1 MFLRKTPRK
10 KDGKTHDYWSVV
22 ENKRVACGRVV
33 QRHVLYLGE
42 INSTQ
47 AAVWRK
53 AIEVLDDDV
62 GHPRTMALFPEDRC
76 AGIAPDA
83 SIVQLR
89 LSDMR
94 LCRPRQ
100 WGACWLA
107 GQLWQALQLD
117 RFWADH
123 LPPSRKGTRW
133 DQVLQVLVSYRLI
146 APGSEWKLHR
156 DWFGR
161 SAMADL
167 LGADFGLAE
176 SHKLYACHDFLL
188 QHKDALFS
196 HLTARWRDLF
206 NANFDVLLYDLTST
220 YFEINASDVAGGDK
234 RRHGYS
240 RDKRPDC
247 PQVVIALVVTPDG
260 LPLAYEVLPGNT
272 ADCTTLRMF
281 LARIEQ
287 QYGRA
292 RRIWVMDRGIP
303 TEAVLAEMRASDP
316 PVQYLVGTPKGRLS
330 RVEKQLLA
338 KPWQEARPGVS
349 VKLLDEDGELYV
361 FAESAARVSKERAMR
376 RRQLKWLW
384 KRLRELAA
392 MEVPREE
399 MLMKLGA
406 ARARAPT
413 AWRLVDI
420 EMDKESAMFIYALNR
435 LKLRRIRQREGRY
448 LLRTNLTENDPALLW
463 QYLHAARCCRTG
475 VQGPEGRPGDT
486 ASLPSGSTQGRSSYL
501 HCVFGL
507 LPADHVAASPACPG
521 TWADRAECSR
531 EVRSRSDDRRSSAD
545 HRRTRAAAHSLHPA
559 GAGTQA
565 PDPAA
570 QAQFAAAATT
580 ADHLPHGFQTPR
592 VVQTFP
598 TNPLIGNGRETE
610 NTPIREDGLTVLPL
624 TGLAATAPSIA
635 AASEHRSSA
644 VVHAFQREHPCPS
657 TGACP
662 GYVKDHIHPLARLR
676 GFASLMHRFQPRSL

>member
-22 ENKRVACGRVV
+22 ENKRVAGGRVV

-42 INSTQ
+42 INTSQ

-53 AIEVLDDDV
+53 AIEVLDDDA
-62 GHPRTMALFPEDRC
+62 GHPRTVALFPEDRC
-76 AGIAPDA
+76 VAVASDA
-83 SIVQLR
+83 SVVQLR

-107 GQLWQALQLD
+107 GQLWQALELD
-117 RFWADH
+117 RFWVDR
-123 LPPSRKGTRW
+123 LPPSRKGTHW

-156 DWFGR
+156 EWFGN

-176 SHKLYACHDFLL
+176 SHKLYACHDLLL
-188 QHKDALFS
+188 QHKEALFS
-196 HLTARWRDLF
+196 HLMARWRDLF
-206 NANFDVLLYDLTST
+206 NADFDVLLYDLTST
-220 YFEINASDVAGGDK
+220 YFEINASGVPEGDK

-240 RDKRPDC
+240 RDKRADC

-281 LARIEQ
+281 LARIER

-292 RRIWVMDRGIP
+292 RRVWVMDRGIP
-303 TEAVLAEMRASDP
+303 TEAVLAEMRAGDP

-330 RVEKQLLA
+330 RLEKRLLA
-338 KPWQEARPGVS
+338 KPWQEARPGVA
-349 VKLLDEDGELYV
+349 VKLLAEDGELYV
-361 FAESAARVSKERAMR
+361 FAESVERVSKERAMR

-384 KRLRELAA
+384 KRLRELAV
-392 MEVPREE
+392 MDVPREE

-413 AWRLVDI
+413 AWRVVDI
-420 EMDKESAMFIYALNR
+420 AMNNESARFSYALNR
-435 LKLRRIRQREGRY
+435 QKLRRMRRREGRY

-463 QYLHAARCCRTG
+463 QYYTQLVAVEEAFKNLKGDLAIRPIFHQEERRIEAHIFIAFLAYCLQITLQRRLHALAPGLTAR
-475 VQGPEGRPGDT
+475 
-486 ASLPSGSTQGRSSYL
+486 
-501 HCVFGL
+501 
-507 LPADHVAASPACPG
+507 
-521 TWADRAECSR
+521 
-531 EVRSRSDDRRSSAD
+531 SA
-545 HRRTRAAAHSLHPA
+545 LEK
-559 GAGTQA
+559 
-565 PDPAA
+565 
-570 QAQFAAAATT
+570 FAAVQMIDVRLPTT
-580 ADHLPHGFQTPR
+580 D
-592 VVQTFP
+592 
-598 TNPLIGNGRETE
+598 GRELL
-610 NTPIREDGLTVLPL
+610 LTRYTQPEPELRLLIQQLKLNLPPQPPPRI
-624 TGLAATAPSIA
+624 AT
-635 AASEHRSSA
+635 
-644 VVHAFQREHPCPS
+644 V
-657 TGACP
+657 
-662 GYVKDHIHPLARLR
+662 
-676 GFASLMHRFQPRSL
+676 PRHLL

>member
-1 MFLRKTPRK
+1 
-10 KDGKTHDYWSVV
+10 VV
-22 ENKRVACGRVV
+22 ENTRVAGGRVV

-42 INSTQ
+42 INSSQ

-53 AIEVLDDDV
+53 AIEVLDDDA
-62 GHPRTMALFPEDRC
+62 GHPRTLALFPEDRC
-76 AGIAPDA
+76 ASVASDA
-83 SIVQLR
+83 SVVRLR

-117 RFWADH
+117 RFWADR

-156 DWFGR
+156 NWFGN

-176 SHKLYACHDFLL
+176 SHKLYVCHDLLL

-196 HLTARWRDLF
+196 HLMTRWRDLF
-206 NANFDVLLYDLTST
+206 NADFDVLLYDLTST
-220 YFEINASDVAGGDK
+220 YFEINASDVAEGDK

-272 ADCTTLRMF
+272 ADCKTLRMF

-292 RRIWVMDRGIP
+292 RRVWVMDRGIP
-303 TEAVLAEMRASDP
+303 TEAVLAEMRGSDP

-330 RVEKQLLA
+330 RLEKKLLA
-338 KPWQEARPGVS
+338 RPWQEARAGVA
-349 VKLLDEDGELYV
+349 VKLLADDDELYV
-361 FAESAARVSKERAMR
+361 YAESVDRVSKERAMR
-376 RRQLKWLW
+376 KRQLKWLW

-420 EMDKESAMFIYALNR
+420 EMDKESAMFIYSLNHQ
-435 LKLRRIRQREGRY
+435 KLRRIRRREGRY

-463 QYLHAARCCRTG
+463 QYYTQLVAVEEAFKNLKGDLAIRPIFHQEERRVEAHIFIAFLAYCLQITLQRRLHALAPGLTAR
-475 VQGPEGRPGDT
+475 
-486 ASLPSGSTQGRSSYL
+486 
-501 HCVFGL
+501 
-507 LPADHVAASPACPG
+507 
-521 TWADRAECSR
+521 
-531 EVRSRSDDRRSSAD
+531 SA
-545 HRRTRAAAHSLHPA
+545 LEK
-559 GAGTQA
+559 
-565 PDPAA
+565 
-570 QAQFAAAATT
+570 FAAVQMI
-580 ADHLPHGFQTPR
+580 DVHLPT
-592 VVQTFP
+592 TD
-598 TNPLIGNGRETE
+598 GRELL
-610 NTPIREDGLTVLPL
+610 LTRCTQPEPELRLLIQQLKLQLPPQPPPRI
-624 TGLAATAPSIA
+624 ATANGPS
-635 AASEHRSSA
+635 
-644 VVHAFQREHPCPS
+644 
-657 TGACP
+657 
-662 GYVKDHIHPLARLR
+662 HPL
-676 GFASLMHRFQPRSL
+676 

>member
-1 MFLRKTPRK
+1 MFLRKTQRK

-22 ENKRVACGRVV
+22 ENKRVAGGRVV

-42 INSTQ
+42 INSSQ

-53 AIEVLDDDV
+53 AIEVLDDDA
-62 GHPRTMALFPEDRC
+62 GQSRTMALFPEDRC

-83 SIVQLR
+83 SVVQLR
-89 LSDMR
+89 LSEMR

-117 RFWADH
+117 QFWADR
-123 LPPSRKGTRW
+123 LPPSRKGTQW
-133 DQVLQVLVSYRLI
+133 DQILQVLVAYRLI

-156 DWFGR
+156 DWFGK

-176 SHKLYACHDFLL
+176 AHKLYACHDLLL

-196 HLTARWRDLF
+196 HLMARWRDLF

-220 YFEINASDVAGGDK
+220 YFEINASDVAEGDK

-281 LARIEQ
+281 LARIER

-292 RRIWVMDRGIP
+292 RRVWVMDRGIP
-303 TEAVLAEMRASDP
+303 TDAVLAEMRSSDP

-330 RVEKQLLA
+330 RLEKQLLA

-349 VKLLDEDGELYV
+349 VKLLAEDDELYV
-361 FAESAARVSKERAMR
+361 YAESVDRVSKERAMR

-384 KRLRELAA
+384 KRLPELAA
-392 MEVPREE
+392 MDVRREE

-420 EMDKESAMFIYALNR
+420 AMDKAGAGFSYTLNR
-435 LKLRRIRQREGRY
+435 QKLRQIRRREGRY

-463 QYLHAARCCRTG
+463 QYYIQLVAVEQAFKNLKGDLAIRPIFHQDERRVEAHIFIAFLAYCLQITLQRRLHALAPGLTARSALEKFAA
-475 VQGPEGRPGDT
+475 VQMIDVHLPTTDGRELLLTRYTQPEPELLLLIQQLKL
-486 ASLPSGSTQGRSSYL
+486 SLPPQPPPRIATGP
-501 HCVFGL
+501 
-507 LPADHVAASPACPG
+507 LPS
-521 TWADRAECSR
+521 
-531 EVRSRSDDRRSSAD
+531 
-545 HRRTRAAAHSLHPA
+545 
-559 GAGTQA
+559 
-565 PDPAA
+565 
-570 QAQFAAAATT
+570 
-580 ADHLPHGFQTPR
+580 
-592 VVQTFP
+592 
-598 TNPLIGNGRETE
+598 
-610 NTPIREDGLTVLPL
+610 
-624 TGLAATAPSIA
+624 
-635 AASEHRSSA
+635 
-644 VVHAFQREHPCPS
+644 
-657 TGACP
+657 
-662 GYVKDHIHPLARLR
+662 HPL
-676 GFASLMHRFQPRSL
+676 

>member
-22 ENKRVACGRVV
+22 ENKRVAGGRVV

-42 INSTQ
+42 INSSQ

-53 AIEVLDDDV
+53 AIEVLDDDA
-62 GHPRTMALFPEDRC
+62 GHRRTMALFPEDRC
-76 AGIAPDA
+76 AAVA
-83 SIVQLR
+83 SDLPVVQLR

-94 LCRPRQ
+94 LRRPRQ

-107 GQLWQALQLD
+107 GQLWQTLQLD
-117 RFWADH
+117 QFWADR

-133 DQVLQVLVSYRLI
+133 DQVLQVLVAYRLI

-156 DWFGR
+156 EWFGN

-176 SHKLYACHDFLL
+176 AHKLYACHDLL
-188 QHKDALFS
+188 LRHKAALFS
-196 HLTARWRDLF
+196 HLMARWRDLF
-206 NANFDVLLYDLTST
+206 HANFDVLLYDLTST
-220 YFEINASDVAGGDK
+220 YFEINASDVAEGDK

-292 RRIWVMDRGIP
+292 RRVWVMDRGIP
-303 TEAVLAEMRASDP
+303 TEAVLAEMRGSDP

-330 RVEKQLLA
+330 RLEKRLLA
-338 KPWQEARPGVS
+338 KPWQQARPGVA
-349 VKLLDEDGELYV
+349 VKLLAEDDELYV
-361 FAESAARVSKERAMR
+361 FAESAERVSKERAMR

-413 AWRLVDI
+413 AWRLVDV
-420 EMDKESAMFIYALNR
+420 EMDNDSARFSYALNR
-435 LKLRRIRQREGRY
+435 QKLRRIRRREGRY
-448 LLRTNLTENDPALLW
+448 LLRTNLTENDPAVLW
-463 QYLHAARCCRTG
+463 QYYTQLVAVEQAFRNLKGDLAIRPIFHQEERRIEAHIFIAFLAYCLQITLQRRLHALAPGLTAR
-475 VQGPEGRPGDT
+475 
-486 ASLPSGSTQGRSSYL
+486 
-501 HCVFGL
+501 
-507 LPADHVAASPACPG
+507 
-521 TWADRAECSR
+521 
-531 EVRSRSDDRRSSAD
+531 SA
-545 HRRTRAAAHSLHPA
+545 LEK
-559 GAGTQA
+559 
-565 PDPAA
+565 
-570 QAQFAAAATT
+570 FAAVQMI
-580 ADHLPHGFQTPR
+580 DVHLPTTDGRQLLLTRYTQPEPELQLLIQQLKLELPPQPSPR
-592 VVQTFP
+592 
-598 TNPLIGNGRETE
+598 IA
-610 NTPIREDGLTVLPL
+610 TVP
-624 TGLAATAPSIA
+624 
-635 AASEHRSSA
+635 R
-644 VVHAFQREHPCPS
+644 
-657 TGACP
+657 
-662 GYVKDHIHPLARLR
+662 HPL
-676 GFASLMHRFQPRSL
+676 